1 MATIRWSG
9 SLFISQMKKE
19 MQRRWSMVKL
29 FFNTLTY
36 NYFVDQSY
44 IADTL
49 MEPMFWFVDN
59 FTKVLGPFF
68 VFSVCSLT
76 LSVVFIAYWIGLPH
90 WWNKSPSATIALLIL
105 GNWLFLNICFH
116 FYMAA
121 ATSPGYPPEDTLI
134 PEAVSICKKCI
145 SPKPPRTHHCS
156 VCNKCILKMDHH
168 CPWLNN
174 CVGFGNHRYFF
185 MYMVYMCL
193 GVIFL
198 IIFGFEIAYVE
209 VWLDGEE
216 YEDGDVKEEEII
228 GHPVRIHNS
237 VIIPVMDSGHG
248 NSSFIKAKSETRDW
262 KQTAII
268 YAALISTAVLMALG
282 SLSIWHGR
290 LITNGETSIEAH
302 INRAETKR
310 LAAENRIY
318 RNPYNFGPRK
328 NWRLFL
334 GLVGGRTWLCLVIP
348 SPHKPLG
355 NGLTWA
361 TIHSEESEEELTQV
375 GSSESKGG
383 FVAKNLKQ
391 P

>member
-1 MATIRWSG
+1 
-9 SLFISQMKKE
+9 